1 MFGESE
7 IDGYKFDAVLQYA
20 TFPCVKVHATGRAAA
35 MQSKRLNEDKNTKP
49 GAKSRE
55 DLKYFLDWLYNK
67 GVRHIIRL
75 SVEDS
80 GDPSQEVHSDE
91 VIQAALARLS
101 IEHLDWQKMD
111 LDPETILHIGSQIPY
126 EGPPPPEGLD
136 NANTAYKS
144 PLEKLTLL
152 WSGSN
157 AALRAWGDQEALPML
172 PCLREVEIIQPP
184 SRLVSFGSVLRGSF
198 RTDNSQGL
206 R

>member
-1 MFGESE
+1 
-7 IDGYKFDAVLQYA
+7 
-20 TFPCVKVHATGRAAA
+20 
-35 MQSKRLNEDKNTKP
+35 LNEDKDNKP

-80 GDPSQEVHSDE
+80 GDSSQEVHSDE
-91 VIQAALARLS
+91 VIQAALARFS

-111 LDPETILHIGSQIPY
+111 LDPETILHIGSQVPY
-126 EGPPPPEGLD
+126 EGLPPPEGLE
-136 NANTAYKS
+136 NANTAWRS

-157 AALRAWGDQEALPML
+157 AALQAWEDQEALPML

-184 SRLVSFGSVLRGSF
+184 SRLVCFDAVRHSNFQ
-198 RTDNSQGL
+198 TDNRQGL